1 MKTVKLSGGM
11 AFSQDR
17 ELETFSRMAAR
28 GKRLVGLGALGH
40 GWSFEDAEPEQAIFD
55 VAYESK
61 PDSGYFELFDKAGW
75 ARVFSHG
82 NMHVFK
88 AAPGTPPVHTTVESQ
103 RDELVALRNL
113 FARYAAV
120 AVGVFVILGVLTSI
134 VDWNKWIEF
143 WLLVVAVIP
152 LVYTVMPL
160 TAYTVKLCRMD

>member
-40 GWSFEDAEPEQAIFD
+40 GWNFEDAEPEQAVFD
-55 VAYESK
+55 VAYESE

-75 ARVFSHG
+75 TPVLSHG

-103 RDELVALRNL
+103 RDELVALRNF
-113 FARYAAV
+113 FARYAV
-120 AVGVFVILGVLTSI
+120 VPVGVFVIVGVLTSI
-134 VDWNKWIEF
+134 VDWNEWVEF
-143 WLLVVAVIP
+143 GLLFVAFIP
-152 LVYTVMPL
+152 LVYAVMPL
-160 TAYTVKLCRMD
+160 IAYTVKLSR